1 MNTPATPVHTHS
13 VRIYWEDTDAG
24 GIVYYANYLKFFE
37 RSRSEWMR
45 HLGVEQGALLA
56 NDGCMFVVSEAA
68 AKYHRPARIDDLLDI
83 TVHIKQIGQASITLV
98 QTAWIQPKHGSDD
111 MPIMACQGTVRLACV
126 RQSDMRPS
134 KIPQHIAELLA
145 DVQSNAQ
152 PYHQST

>member
-1 MNTPATPVHTHS
+1 MITNSAPIHTHPI
-13 VRIYWEDTDAG
+13 RIYWEDTDAG

-56 NDGCMFVVSEAA
+56 KDGCMFVVSEAA

-83 TVHIKQIGQASITLV
+83 TIHIKQIGQASITLL
-98 QTAWIQPKHGSDD
+98 QTAWIQSKHGSDAA
-111 MPIMACQGTVRLACV
+111 PVMACQGTVRLASV
-126 RQSDMRPS
+126 RQLDMRPS

-145 DVQSNAQ
+145 AVQSNKQ
-152 PYHQST
+152 TT

>member
-68 AKYHRPARIDDLLDI
+68 AKYHRPARIDDLLDMTI
-83 TVHIKQIGQASITLV
+83 HIKQIGQASITLL
-98 QTAWIQPKHGSDD
+98 QTAWIQPKHGSED

-134 KIPQHIAELLA
+134 KIPPHISELLA
-145 DVQSNAQ
+145 DFQSNA
-152 PYHQST
+152 